1 MAQKRVSGGIRDKML
16 SMSLL
21 LPLLV
26 TWNAGCVGGIQIDN
40 RLVASSNGKIKIRR
54 IECNCSI
61 ASLC

>member
-1 MAQKRVSGGIRDKML
+1 MVQKRVSGGIRDKML

-40 RLVASSNGKIKIRR
+40 RLVASSNGKTKIR
-54 IECNCSI
+54 SH
-61 ASLC
+61 